1 MQHFGYKNGSVN
13 KNSLYSTAKWT
24 FDTAKRLR
32 HTRNSEK
39 YHLYLNDIFFFP
51 KKAIKKNFTTADD
64 KKIRKA
70 EEKIVDLNIYIVD
83 LKNKNLTLQN
93 QLVKAN
99 RKVMRKQQQIFS
111 LK

>member
-1 MQHFGYKNGSVN
+1 M
-13 KNSLYSTAKWT
+13 
-24 FDTAKRLR
+24 
-32 HTRNSEK
+32 
-39 YHLYLNDIFFFP
+39 IFSFS
-51 KKAIKKNFTTADD
+51 KKAIKKNVTTADD

-99 RKVMRKQQQIFS
+99 KNVMRKLLQICS
-111 LK
+111 LKFSQKQKLNT

>member
-1 MQHFGYKNGSVN
+1 M
-13 KNSLYSTAKWT
+13 
-24 FDTAKRLR
+24 
-32 HTRNSEK
+32 
-39 YHLYLNDIFFFP
+39 IFSFP
-51 KKAIKKNFTTADD
+51 KKAIKKNVTTADD

-99 RKVMRKQQQIFS
+99 KNVMRKLLQICS
-111 LK
+111 SKSKTKG